1 MNQLTI
7 NEKHH
12 FSIEQKEESTF
23 IDNNEFVF
31 DLKQLKE
38 NVFHILHENK
48 SYTAELISYSKD
60 DKKGKVKINGN
71 EYEVSFQD
79 KYDRLLETMG
89 MNFSSQK
96 NEVTLKAPMP
106 GLVLDITVEVGDQ
119 VNKGD
124 NLLTLEAMKMEN
136 IIKSS
141 GELTI
146 KSIEI
151 QKGSKVEKNQVLL
164 TFM

>member
-7 NEKHH
+7 NEKYH
-12 FSIEQKEESTF
+12 FNIEQKEESIF
-23 IDNNEFVF
+23 IDNSEFVF

-38 NVFHILHENK
+38 NVFHILHENR
-48 SYTAELISYSKD
+48 SFTAELVSYSKG
-60 DKKGKVKINGN
+60 DKKAKVKINGSQ
-71 EYEVSFQD
+71 YDVSFQD
-79 KYDRLLETMG
+79 KYDRLLDQMG

-96 NEVTLKAPMP
+96 SEVTLKAPMP
-106 GLVLDITVEVGDQ
+106 GLVLDIMVKVGDQ

-141 GELTI
+141 GDLKV

-151 QKGSKVEKNQVLL
+151 EKGAKVDKNQILF
-164 TFM
+164 TFH

>member
-1 MNQLTI
+1 MNQLTV

-12 FSIEQKEESTF
+12 FNIEEKEESTF
-23 IDNNEFVF
+23 IDGSEFVF
-31 DLKQLKE
+31 DMKE
-38 NVFHILHENK
+38 IKDNIFHILHENK
-48 SYTAELISYSKD
+48 SYTAELISISKE
-60 DKKGKVKINGN
+60 DKIAKVKINGS
-71 EYEVSFQD
+71 EYEVSLQD
-79 KYDRLLETMG
+79 KYDRLLDTMG

-96 NEVTLKAPMP
+96 NDVTLKAPMP
-106 GLVLDITVEVGDQ
+106 GLVLDIMVMVGDQ

-141 GELTI
+141 GDLTI

-151 QKGSKVEKNQVLL
+151 EKGSKVDKNQVLL
-164 TFM
+164 TFK

>member
-12 FSIEQKEESTF
+12 FNIEEKEESTF

-48 SYTAELISYSKD
+48 SYTAELISYSND
-60 DKKGKVKINGN
+60 DKKVKVKINGN

-141 GELTI
+141 GELVI